1 MHVSCF
7 RLNRFRFSLKR
18 FREIFHKKAS
28 RMAVCKQSLVF
39 LRVTKKQMS
48 TQPKLT
54 RFNQNVLSKYQIYNS
69 IFMTLPFDS
78 ITKTGVLL
86 PLFHETCQ
94 KGFENGDN
102 PTKIVTDFFH
112 KYQARRSSESQISL
126 LFRFIQYIERQ
137 VVLFDAI
144 EDAAFPIVNNMDGI
158 GTLRSLKESATST
171 NKKEQLKQY
180 LEEFKVRIVLTAH
193 PTQFYPG
200 SVLGIITDLS
210 KAIKKNNLLEIND
223 LLAQL
228 GKTPF
233 FKHKKPTP
241 YDEAVSLIWYL
252 ENVFYKSFGSVYD
265 YIQQNIFDGKPI
277 ANDIINIGFWPGGDR
292 DGNPFVTSETTL
304 KVARRLKE
312 TILKNYYK
320 DIRSLKRKL
329 TFTGVEDRI
338 SGIEKQLYDAVLDPS
353 AISYASF
360 DTFVSELKSI
370 KEIVIAE
377 HQSLYVNE
385 LNSLL
390 NKIHLFGFH
399 FAMLDIRQDSRAH
412 DSVFSTMVEGLIE
425 NGSEIFPKNYNSL
438 SEKEQIA
445 ILSKVE
451 GAVDIS
457 LFQDE
462 EVLKTLETIKAI
474 KTIQESNGER
484 AANRYIISNNQTAL
498 NVMQL
503 FAMLK
508 LIAFQE
514 KMTVDIGPL
523 FETITDLEN
532 AHLVMEELYTNPTY
546 SAHLKQ
552 RGNKQTIMLGF
563 SDGTKDGGYLM
574 ANWAIFKAKEKLTE
588 VSRKYDVTVIFFDG
602 RGGPPAR
609 GGGKTHQFYAS
620 LGPTIEDKEVQ
631 LTIQGQTISSNF
643 GTLDS
648 SQYNLE
654 QLISSG
660 IANRLNE
667 TNLSMSKA
675 SLEVMDSLATISYET
690 YAAFK
695 SHPMFLP
702 YLERMS
708 TLKYYAKT
716 NIGSRPS
723 KRGKSDTLVF
733 SDLRAIPF
741 VGSWSQLKQNVP
753 GFFGVGTALKH
764 FEDKGQ
770 FDKVVSLYSESS
782 FFKTLIENSM
792 MSLSKSFFDLTK
804 YMAEDAEFG
813 SFWNI
818 IYTEYKTTKRLL
830 LKLTGYSVLMENEQA
845 GKASIDVRES
855 IVLPLLTIQQF
866 ALKKI
871 QELEKAPVRDEEQ
884 IKIYEKIVT
893 RSLFG
898 NINASRNSA

>member
-1 MHVSCF
+1 M
-7 RLNRFRFSLKR
+7 L
-18 FREIFHKKAS
+18 
-28 RMAVCKQSLVF
+28 
-39 LRVTKKQMS
+39 
-48 TQPKLT
+48 TQPKLL
-54 RFNQNVLSKYQIYNS
+54 RFNQNVLSKYRIYNS

-78 ITKTGVLL
+78 IAKTGVLL
-86 PLFHETCQ
+86 PLFHETCE
-94 KGFENGDN
+94 KGFANGDD
-102 PTKIVTDFFH
+102 PTTIVNSFFK
-112 KYQARRSSESQISL
+112 KYQARRSHESQINL

-144 EDAAFPIVNNMDGI
+144 EDAAFPVVNNMDGI
-158 GTLRSLKESATST
+158 GTLRSLKESTTLS
-171 NKKEQLKQY
+171 NKSEDLKRY

-200 SVLGIITDLS
+200 SVLGIITDLTE
-210 KAIKKNNLLEIND
+210 AIKKDELPTIIN

-252 ENVFYKSFGSVYD
+252 ENVFYKSFGSIYD
-265 YIQQNIFDGKPI
+265 YIQQNIFEDEPI
-277 ANDIINIGFWPGGDR
+277 ANDILNIGFWPGGDR
-292 DGNPFVTSETTL
+292 DGNPFVTPEITL
-304 KVARRLKE
+304 KVANRLKE
-312 TILKNYYK
+312 TILKNYYS
-320 DIRSLKRKL
+320 DIRLLKRKL
-329 TFTGVEDRI
+329 SFTGVVERVDVL
-338 SGIEKQLYDAVLDPS
+338 EKKLYASVLNHNVFD
-353 AISYASF
+353 AISY
-360 DTFVSELKSI
+360 DTLVSELKEI
-370 KEIVIAE
+370 KQIIIKD
-377 HQSLYVNE
+377 HKSLYVSE
-385 LNSLL
+385 VNSMI
-390 NKIHLFGFH
+390 NKVHLFGFH
-399 FAMLDIRQDSRAH
+399 FAILDIRQDSRVH
-412 DSVFSTMVEGLIE
+412 NNVFTSMVNSVMS
-425 NGSEIFPKNYNSL
+425 NGSDIFPENFNEL
-438 SEKEQIA
+438 SAKAQVE

-451 GAVDIS
+451 GKVDLS
-457 LFQDE
+457 LIKDE
-462 EVLKTLETIKAI
+462 DVLSTLHTMKAI
-474 KTIQESNGER
+474 KTIQENNGER

-503 FAMLK
+503 YAMLK
-508 LIAFQE
+508 LVAFHD
-514 KMTVDIGPL
+514 KLTIDIGPL
-523 FETITDLEN
+523 FETIEDLEN
-532 AHLVMEELYTNPTY
+532 SHLVMEELYRNKEY
-546 SAHLKQ
+546 RNHLKE
-552 RGNKQTIMLGF
+552 RGDRQTIMLGF

-574 ANWAIFKAKEKLTE
+574 ANWGIFQAKERLTE
-588 VSRKYDVTVIFFDG
+588 ISRKYDITAIFFDG

-620 LGPTIEDKEVQ
+620 LGPTIEAKEVQ

-648 SQYNLE
+648 SQYNME
-654 QLISSG
+654 QLLSSG
-660 IANRLNE
+660 IYNHLSE
-667 TNLSMSKA
+667 TNLSMS
-675 SLEVMDSLATISYET
+675 SENVEVMDHLAKISFDT
-690 YAAFK
+690 YSNFK

-723 KRGKSDTLVF
+723 KRGKSTELVF

-753 GFFGVGTALKH
+753 GFFGVGSALKLY
-764 FEDKGQ
+764 EDKGE
-770 FDKVVSLYSESS
+770 FEKVIALYNSSS

-804 YMAEDAEFG
+804 YMADDKEYGDFWKIIFAEYEI
-813 SFWNI
+813 S
-818 IYTEYKTTKRLL
+818 KRLI
-830 LKLTGYSVLMENEQA
+830 LKLTGYKELMENERS

-855 IVLPLLTIQQF
+855 IVLPLLTIQQY

-871 QELEKAPVRDEEQ
+871 QELESADVRDEAQ
-884 IKIYEKIVT
+884 IKIFEKIVT

>member
-1 MHVSCF
+1 
-7 RLNRFRFSLKR
+7 
-18 FREIFHKKAS
+18 
-28 RMAVCKQSLVF
+28 
-39 LRVTKKQMS
+39 MS

-54 RFNQNVLSKYQIYNS
+54 RFKQNVLSRFQIYNS

-86 PLFHETCQ
+86 PLFHETCK

-102 PTKIVTDFFH
+102 PTTIVDTFFK
-112 KYQARRSSESQISL
+112 KYQARRTKKSQINL

-144 EDAAFPIVNNMDGI
+144 EDASFPIVNNMDGI
-158 GTLRSLKESATST
+158 GTLRNLKETAVSE
-171 NKKEQLKQY
+171 NKLEHLKQY
-180 LEEFKVRIVLTAH
+180 LKEFKVRIVLTAH

-200 SVLGIITDLS
+200 AVLGIITDLTE
-210 KAIKKNNLLEIND
+210 AIKENDLLRIND

-233 FKHKKPTP
+233 FKQKKPTP

-252 ENVFYKSFGSVYD
+252 ENVFYESFGDIFD
-265 YIQQNIFDGKPI
+265 YIQQNIFDDKKI
-277 ANDIINIGFWPGGDR
+277 ENDIINIGFWPGGDR
-292 DGNPFVTSETTL
+292 DGNPFVTPEITL
-304 KVARRLKE
+304 KVANRLKQ

-320 DIRSLKRKL
+320 DLRNLKRRL
-329 TFTGVEDRI
+329 TFKGVEDRI
-338 SGIEKQLYDAVLDPS
+338 SFLEVKLYESSIDVNANHTLEIEE
-353 AISYASF
+353 
-360 DTFVSELKSI
+360 FVSELKAI
-370 KEIVIAE
+370 KSVLVKE
-377 HQSLYVNE
+377 HQSLYINE

-390 NKIHLFGFH
+390 NKIHLFGYH
-399 FAMLDIRQDSRAH
+399 FAALDIRQDSRVHAN
-412 DSVFSTMVEGLIE
+412 VFANMVDVLISSG
-425 NGSEIFPKNYNSL
+425 NIIFPNNYNSL
-438 SEKEQIA
+438 SNHEQVK
-445 ILSKVE
+445 ILSNIEGKV
-451 GAVDIS
+451 DLS
-457 LFQDE
+457 LFKDE
-462 EVLKTLETIKAI
+462 DVLKTLGSIQAI
-474 KTIQESNGER
+474 KTIQNSNGEK
-484 AANRYIISNNQTAL
+484 ACNRYIISNNQSSL
-498 NVMQL
+498 NVMQVY
-503 FAMLK
+503 AMLK
-508 LIAFQE
+508 LVAFQE
-514 KMTVDIGPL
+514 DLTVDIGPL

-532 AHLVMEELYTNPTY
+532 APSIMEELYTNPTY
-546 SAHLKQ
+546 SKHLKK

-574 ANWAIFKAKEKLTE
+574 ANWGIFKAKERLTE
-588 VSRKYDVTVIFFDG
+588 ISRRYNVTAIFFDG

-643 GTLDS
+643 GTLES

-660 IANRLNE
+660 NFNRLE
-667 TNLSMSKA
+667 TNLAMSSDNEK
-675 SLEVMDSLATISYET
+675 VMDDLANRSYKE
-690 YAAFK
+690 YVDFK
-695 SHPMFLP
+695 NHPMFIP

-723 KRGKSDTLVF
+723 KRGKSDKLIF
-733 SDLRAIPF
+733 ADLRAIPF

-753 GFFGVGTALKH
+753 GFFGVGTALKYYEDNNE
-764 FEDKGQ
+764 FE
-770 FDKVVSLYSESS
+770 KVKQLYQQSS
-782 FFKTLIENSM
+782 FFKTLVENSM

-804 YMAEDAEFG
+804 YMASDPEFG
-813 SFWNI
+813 EFWDI
-818 IYTEYKTTKRLL
+818 IFNEYETTKRLF
-830 LKLTGYSVLMENEQA
+830 LKLTGYKVLMEEEPA
-845 GKASIDVRES
+845 GKASIDIRES
-855 IVLPLLTIQQF
+855 IVLPLLTIQQY

-871 QELEKAPVRDEEQ
+871 QELEKAKVKDKEQ
-884 IKIYEKIVT
+884 IAIFEKIVT

>member
-1 MHVSCF
+1 
-7 RLNRFRFSLKR
+7 
-18 FREIFHKKAS
+18 
-28 RMAVCKQSLVF
+28 
-39 LRVTKKQMS
+39 MS

-69 IFMTLPFDS
+69 IFMTLPFDT
-78 ITKTGVLL
+78 IAKTGVLL
-86 PLFHETCQ
+86 PLFHETCKNGFS
-94 KGFENGDN
+94 KGED
-102 PTKIVTDFFH
+102 PTTIVTSFFK
-112 KYQARRSSESQISL
+112 KYQARRSEESQINL

-158 GTLRSLKESATST
+158 GTLRSLKESATLN
-171 NKKEQLKQY
+171 NKLDDLKVN

-200 SVLGIITDLS
+200 AVLGIITDLTE
-210 KAIKKNNLLEIND
+210 AIEKDDLPSITN

-252 ENVFYKSFGSVYD
+252 ENVFYKSFGSIYD
-265 YIQQNIFDGKPI
+265 YIQQNIFGDKPI
-277 ANDIINIGFWPGGDR
+277 DNDILNIGFWPGGDR
-292 DGNPFVTSETTL
+292 DGNPFVTPEITL
-304 KVARRLKE
+304 KVANRLKE
-312 TILKNYYK
+312 TVIKNYYR
-320 DIRSLKRKL
+320 DVRALKRKL
-329 TFTGVEDRI
+329 SFDGVEERMDVL
-338 SGIEKQLYDAVLDPS
+338 EKKLYSSVLNHNAID
-353 AISYASF
+353 AISF
-360 DTFVSELKSI
+360 ETFVSELKAI
-370 KEIVIAE
+370 KEIIIKE
-377 HQSLYVNE
+377 HQSLYVSE
-385 LNSLL
+385 ITSLI
-390 NKIHLFGFH
+390 NKVHLFGFH
-399 FAMLDIRQDSRAH
+399 FAILDIRQDSRVH
-412 DSVFSTMVEGLIE
+412 NDVFTNMVKGLVE
-425 NGSEIFPKNYNSL
+425 SGNKIFSSQFLNL
-438 SEKEQIA
+438 AEKEQLI
-445 ILSKVE
+445 ILSEVE
-451 GAVDIS
+451 GAIDLSIFS
-457 LFQDE
+457 DDD
-462 EVLKTLETIKAI
+462 VLSTLNTIKAI
-474 KTIQESNGER
+474 KTIQNANGER

-508 LIAFQE
+508 LVAFQD
-514 KMTVDIGPL
+514 KLTIDIGPL

-532 AHLVMEELYTNPTY
+532 APQVMEELYNIPAY
-546 SAHLKQ
+546 RKHLEE
-552 RGNKQTIMLGF
+552 RGNRQTIMLGF

-574 ANWAIFKAKEKLTE
+574 ANWAIFKAKEHITE
-588 VSRKYDVTVIFFDG
+588 ISRKYKVTAIFFDG

-660 IANRLNE
+660 IYNHLNDN
-667 TNLSMSKA
+667 NLSHSK
-675 SLEVMDSLATISYET
+675 ENIDIMDRLAKISYEK
-690 YAAFK
+690 YSEFK

-723 KRGKSDTLVF
+723 KRGKSNELVF

-753 GFFGVGTALKH
+753 GFFGVGSALKH
-764 FEDKGQ
+764 YEDSGE
-770 FDKVVSLYSESS
+770 FNKVKTLYSESS
-782 FFKTLIENSM
+782 FFKALIENSM

-804 YMAEDAEFG
+804 YMSQDAEFG
-813 SFWNI
+813 GFWNI
-818 IYTEYKTTKRLL
+818 IYAEYETSKRLI
-830 LKLTGYSVLMENEQA
+830 LKLTGYKALMENEPS

-855 IVLPLLTIQQF
+855 IVLPLLTIQQY

-871 QELEKAPVRDEEQ
+871 QELEKAEVRDEEL
-884 IKIYEKIVT
+884 IKVFEKIVT